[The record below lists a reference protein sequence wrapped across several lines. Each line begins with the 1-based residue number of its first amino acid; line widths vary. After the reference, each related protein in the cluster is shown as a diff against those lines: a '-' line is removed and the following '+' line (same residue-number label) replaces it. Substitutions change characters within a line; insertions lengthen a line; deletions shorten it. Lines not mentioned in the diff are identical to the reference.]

1 MYFLWIA
8 TSKKYLNYKEAEV
21 LPIKIMKNGRSQKF
35 RNNTVEVS
43 VNPDNG
49 NIIQVNSVHTK
60 RKKAESWL

>member
-1 MYFLWIA
+1 M
-8 TSKKYLNYKEAEV
+8 
-21 LPIKIMKNGRSQKF
+21 MKNGRSQKF

-60 RKKAESWL
+60 RNKAES

>member
-1 MYFLWIA
+1 M
-8 TSKKYLNYKEAEV
+8 
-21 LPIKIMKNGRSQKF
+21 IKNRRSQKF

-60 RKKAESWL
+60 RKKAES